1 MFTLLWIR
9 IVICMSLSVLEG
21 REPPAAVRPSP
32 VTPTVRVNPNG
43 SNHLS
48 VVMAFAPQWHGA
60 SPLGG
65 EGPVSWLQLR
75 ERERQADW
83 LTRFVGSSPD
93 TTGASAS
100 KLLSYSTGKYS
111 LL

>member
-9 IVICMSLSVLEG
+9 IVIFMSLSVLEG

-32 VTPTVRVNPNG
+32 VNPTVRVNPNG

-65 EGPVSWLQLR
+65 EGPVLWLQLR

-83 LTRFVGSSPD
+83 LTQFVGFLPNTS
-93 TTGASAS
+93 GGILS
-100 KLLSYSTGKYS
+100 KLADYSSGKHS